1 LRGPI
6 YIRLNLACLF
16 KDNPIFENLIE
27 KLDENSNSLNNFL
40 TFIEKNG
47 HSSEVFL
54 NYLRKKFIDINL
66 ISKRAQDES
75 EFLKLEFQE
84 YIEKKRMR
92 HLQYLQE
99 VILER

>member
-1 LRGPI
+1 M
-6 YIRLNLACLF
+6 F
-16 KDNPIFENLIE
+16 E
-27 KLDENSNSLNNFL
+27 KLDDNFDISNSLNKFL

-54 NYLRKKFIDINL
+54 NHLRKKFVDINS

-75 EFLKLEFQE
+75 DFLKSEFQE

-99 VILER
+99 VILEK